1 MVACMNLRLIQRTVP
16 TATRCCQMSCV
27 RRVVQLLA
35 LASVLLA
42 FSGAASAVDDA
53 PPAEPLRFRTA
64 VDLALQHS
72 GVMGIATVSQ
82 WRSQKAYQEVR
93 NHWLP
98 QLTVGSGLGYSYGF
112 PLTLEGSAPAVANF
126 TSTQSLFNLSLK
138 EFLKAAKIDWKAT
151 SFDVQDKREE
161 VILDAALSYA
171 QLVNLTGK
179 LDALAEAQA
188 AAEKAQFM
196 TEQRLKEGVD
206 SKLDLTKSQLAAARI
221 RLRIADAQGQS
232 DVLREHL
239 AKLTGLSPAEIQP
252 DPESMPQLP
261 FISQEDDLA
270 ARAIANSPVV
280 KLADQ
285 KTEAAAARAKGEHR
299 ATLPFADLA
308 SQYAYLA
315 RFNGY
320 DQYFIK
326 YTSNN
331 LAAGLNIK
339 FPFFNPV
346 QKARAAQADADTIVA
361 HKQADLTRNQ
371 VSENALKLQRSLRQ
385 LQAARD
391 VAKLEWQ
398 VSQGDLDAAQARIQT
413 GNGSTRDAQIA
424 QLEVNDKYAAYLDAE
439 FELTRA
445 GLQLLRLT
453 GELENWAVPSS

>member
-1 MVACMNLRLIQRTVP
+1 MRLRPIQRSTLTTP
-16 TATRCCQMSCV
+16 RCRRTGRV
-27 RRVVQLLA
+27 RRA
-35 LASVLLA
+35 LTLCVLVCAVLSL
-42 FSGAASAVDDA
+42 SGALWAADGA
-53 PPAEPLRFRTA
+53 PAAEPLRFRTA

-72 GVMGIATVSQ
+72 GVMGIATVNQ

-126 TSTQSLFNLSLK
+126 TSQQSLFNLSLK

-171 QLVNLTGK
+171 QLANLTGK
-179 LDALAEAQA
+179 LATLADAQI
-188 AAEKAQFM
+188 AAEKAQFI
-196 TEQRLKEGVD
+196 TEQRLQEGVD

-221 RLRIADAQGQS
+221 RLRIADAQGQA

-239 AKLTGLSPAEIQP
+239 AKLTGLAPADVQP

-261 FISQEDDLA
+261 LISQEDDLA
-270 ARAIANSPVV
+270 ARAVANSPVV

-285 KTEAAAARAKGEHR
+285 KSEAAAARAKGEHR
-299 ATLPFADLA
+299 ASLPYADLA

-361 HKQADLTRNQ
+361 RKQADLTRNQ

-398 VSQGDLDAAQARIQT
+398 VSQGDLEGAQARIQT
-413 GNGSTRDAQIA
+413 GVGSSRDAQIA

-453 GELENWAVPSS
+453 GELENWAIPSP

>member
-1 MVACMNLRLIQRTVP
+1 MRLRSIPRTTP
-16 TATRCCQMSCV
+16 TTLRCCTLG
-27 RRVVQLLA
+27 RVHRAVTLFA
-35 LASVLLA
+35 LACAGLSL
-42 FSGAASAVDDA
+42 SGILWAADA
-53 PPAEPLRFRTA
+53 APAAEPLRFRTA

-72 GVMGIATVSQ
+72 GVMGIATVNQ

-179 LDALAEAQA
+179 LATLAEAQS

-221 RLRIADAQGQS
+221 RLRIADAQGQA

-239 AKLTGLSPAEIQP
+239 AKLTGLTPAEIQP
-252 DPESMPQLP
+252 DPDSMPQLP
-261 FISQEDDLA
+261 FISQEDNLA
-270 ARAIANSPVV
+270 ARAVANSPVV

-398 VSQGDLDAAQARIQT
+398 VSQGDLETTQARIQS
-413 GNGSTRDAQIA
+413 GSGSTRDAQIA

-453 GELENWAVPSS
+453 GELENWAIPSS

>member
-1 MVACMNLRLIQRTVP
+1 MRAQSNYRRSAQP
-16 TATRCCQMSCV
+16 ASCRALPHL
-27 RRVVQLLA
+27 RRVITLFA
-35 LASVLLA
+35 IAGVLLCVTA
-42 FSGAASAVDDA
+42 NLCAQAA
-53 PPAEPLRFRTA
+53 PPAEPLGFRTA

-72 GVMGIATVSQ
+72 GVMGIATINQ
-82 WRSQKAYQEVR
+82 WRSQKAYEEVR

-112 PLTLEGSAPAVANF
+112 PLTLEGSAPSVANF

-138 EFLKAAKIDWKAT
+138 QFLKAAKIDWKAS
-151 SFDVQDKREE
+151 SFDVQDKRAE
-161 VILDAALSYA
+161 VILDTALSYA
-171 QLVNLTGK
+171 QLVNLSGK
-179 LDALAEAQA
+179 LTTLADAQA
-188 AAEKAQFM
+188 AAEKAQFI

-206 SKLDLTKSQLAAARI
+206 SQLDVTKSQLGAARI
-221 RLRIADAQGQS
+221 RLRIADAQGQM

-239 AKLTGLSPAEIQP
+239 AKLTGLTPADIQP

-261 FISQEDDLA
+261 FFTQEDDLS
-270 ARAIANSPVV
+270 ARAVANSPVV

-285 KTEAAAARAKGEHR
+285 RVEAAAARAKGEHR
-299 ATLPFADLA
+299 ATLPYADLA

-315 RFNGY
+315 RFNNY
-320 DQYFIK
+320 DRYFLK
-326 YTSNN
+326 YSSNN

-339 FPFFNPV
+339 FPFLNPV

-361 HKQADLTRNQ
+361 RKQADMTRNE
-371 VSENALKLQRSLRQ
+371 VNENALKLQRSLRQ

-398 VSQGDLDAAQARIQT
+398 VSQGDMEAVRARIQIGT
-413 GNGSTRDAQIA
+413 ANTRDEQIA
-424 QLEVNDKYAAYLDAE
+424 GLDVNDKYAAYLDAE

-453 GELENWAVPSS
+453 GELEIWAIPTP

>member
-1 MVACMNLRLIQRTVP
+1 MGH
-16 TATRCCQMSCV
+16 V
-27 RRVVQLLA
+27 RRGAILFA
-35 LASVLLA
+35 LACILLPLRSVLW
-42 FSGAASAVDDA
+42 AAETTA
-53 PPAEPLRFRTA
+53 AEPLSFHRA

-72 GVMGIATVSQ
+72 GVMAIATVNQ

-93 NHWLP
+93 NHYLP

-126 TSTQSLFNLSLK
+126 TSQQSLFNLSLK
-138 EFLKAAKIDWKAT
+138 QFLKAAKIDWKST
-151 SFDVQDKREE
+151 SFDVQDKRAE

-171 QLVNLTGK
+171 QLMNLTGK
-179 LDALAEAQA
+179 LNTLAEAQA
-188 AAEKAQFM
+188 AADKAQSV

-206 SKLDLTKSQLAAARI
+206 SELELTRSQLAAARI
-221 RLRIADAQGQS
+221 RLRIAEAQGQA

-239 AKLTGLSPAEIQP
+239 AKMTGLTPADIQP

-261 FISQEDDLA
+261 LISQDDDLA
-270 ARAIANSPVV
+270 ARAVANSPVI

-285 KTEAAAARAKGEHR
+285 KVEAAAARAKGEHR

-315 RFNGY
+315 RFNNY
-320 DQYFIK
+320 DQYFLK

-361 HKQADLTRNQ
+361 RKQADLTRNQ
-371 VSENALKLQRSLRQ
+371 VSEDALKLQRSLRQ

-391 VAKLEWQ
+391 VARLEWQ
-398 VSQGDLDAAQARIQT
+398 VSQGDMEAVQARIQT
-413 GNGSTRDAQIA
+413 GSANLRDGQMA

-445 GLQLLRLT
+445 ELHLLRLT
-453 GELENWAVPSS
+453 GELENWAIPSP

>member
-1 MVACMNLRLIQRTVP
+1 MRRIRL
-16 TATRCCQMSCV
+16 
-27 RRVVQLLA
+27 VVQPFALVVALLS
-35 LASVLLA
+35 LSGLL
-42 FSGAASAVDDA
+42 SAADGPS
-53 PPAEPLRFRTA
+53 PAEPLRFRTA

-72 GVMGIATVSQ
+72 GVMGIATVNQ

-98 QLTVGSGLGYSYGF
+98 QLTAGSGLGYSYGF
-112 PLTLEGSAPAVANF
+112 PLTLEGSAPSVANF

-138 EFLKAAKIDWKAT
+138 QFLKAAKIDWKAT
-151 SFDVQDKREE
+151 SFDVQDKRAE
-161 VILDAALSYA
+161 VILDTALSYS
-171 QLVNLTGK
+171 QLVNLTAK
-179 LDALAEAQA
+179 LTTLSEAQA
-188 AAEKAQFM
+188 AADKAQFI

-206 SKLDLTKSQLAAARI
+206 SKLELTRSQLASARI
-221 RLRIADAQGQS
+221 RLRIADAQGQV

-252 DPESMPQLP
+252 DPESLPQLP
-261 FISQEDDLA
+261 IVSQEDDLA
-270 ARAIANSPVV
+270 TRAVANSPVV

-285 KTEAAAARAKGEHR
+285 KVEAAAARAKGEHR
-299 ATLPFADLA
+299 ATLPYADLA

-315 RFNGY
+315 RFNNY
-320 DQYFIK
+320 DQYFLK
-326 YTSNN
+326 YSTNN

-346 QKARAAQADADTIVA
+346 QKARAAQADADTILA
-361 HKQADLTRNQ
+361 RKQADLTRNE

-398 VSQGDLDAAQARIQT
+398 VSQGDLEGVQARIQS
-413 GNGSTRDAQIA
+413 GGSNSRDAQIA
-424 QLEVNDKYAAYLDAE
+424 QLEVNDKYAAYLDSE

-453 GELENWAVPSS
+453 GELENWAIPTP